1 MHSNQ
6 GGAFMRHDNNTVK
19 LRTVGLPRGTTL
31 RAIFALLLREFATNN
46 AAAFG
51 GVMWAFIGPL
61 ASIVFMTLI
70 FSSGFR
76 SPPIGDVFAIFYA
89 TGVIPF
95 SFFSVVSGKLSNAIR
110 ENSKILKYPR
120 ISVLDT
126 ILAKLLFVVL
136 VQIIVSVLLLVA
148 ILNIWQTKTILDFG
162 PILHAIAL
170 ATLLGFGVGTVNAY
184 LFQIAPTWRH
194 LWSIATAPLFLLSCI
209 IFTFEMVP
217 QPFSDWLAFNPLV
230 HIVGLSRTGFYH
242 GYSAH
247 YVDPLYPL
255 LLGLGLS
262 LIGLLLLN
270 QGRARLLNN

>member
-1 MHSNQ
+1 
-6 GGAFMRHDNNTVK
+6 MRHDNNTAK

-46 AAAFG
+46 ASALG

-61 ASIVFMTLI
+61 ATIVFMTLI

-76 SPPIGDVFAIFYA
+76 TPPIGDVFAIFYA

-95 SFFSVVSGKLSNAIR
+95 SFFSVVSGNLGNTIR

-126 ILAKLLFVVL
+126 LIAKFLFVVL
-136 VQIIVSVLLLVA
+136 VQSIVSVLLLVT

-162 PILHAIAL
+162 PILYAIAL

-184 LFQIAPTWRH
+184 LFQMFPTWRH
-194 LWSIATAPLFLLSCI
+194 LWGIATAPLFLLSCI

-217 QPFSDWLAFNPLV
+217 QPFSDWLDFNPLI

-255 LLGLGLS
+255 LLGIGFS
-262 LIGLLLLN
+262 LVGLLLLN
-270 QGRARLLNN
+270 QGRAHLLNN